1 MRVSLFVMAA
11 AALALLAAPVS
22 AENVTQDF
30 IEGNPGLESAGPL
43 AFGPDG
49 VLFVGDSK
57 GAAIVAIATGETT
70 AKSETG
76 PFELERI
83 DQKIADLL
91 GTTTEDVRVNDLAVG
106 PSGAAFLSVS
116 RGQGAEEVP
125 LLLRASRSGAI
136 TEVPLD
142 GVRYS
147 KAELPNAPDPGAM
160 RRGRSL
166 RQLAITDIV
175 YQDGQVYVAGLS
187 NEEFASKLRV
197 IPFPFTGVEAGTSV
211 EIYHGNHG
219 AWETRSP
226 IRTLVPY
233 DIASD
238 PHILA
243 AYTCTPLVTFPVKA
257 VTGGGGKVTGT
268 TVAELGNRNRPLDMV
283 VYQKD
288 GKDYLLMANS
298 SRGVMKVATEGI
310 GSAKGIT
317 SEVEGVAGLSYET
330 IAHLEGV
337 QQLDRLDKEHALI
350 LKEAGG
356 GLDLTA
362 VPLP

>member
-1 MRVSLFVMAA
+1 MRVSLCLIAAVALAGLATPAA
-11 AALALLAAPVS
+11 AVD
-22 AENVTQDF
+22 VTQGF
-30 IEGNPGLESAGPL
+30 LEGNPGLESAGPL

-49 VLFVGDSK
+49 ILFVGDSK
-57 GAAIVAIATGETT
+57 GAAVVAIATGDAAAEKESGGF
-70 AKSETG
+70 ALQG
-76 PFELERI
+76 V

-91 GTTTEDVRVNDLAVG
+91 GTTTDDVRVHDLAVG

-116 RGQGAEEVP
+116 KGQGADEAP
-125 LLLRASRSGAI
+125 LLFRASRSGAI
-136 TEVPLD
+136 TEVGLD
-142 GVRYS
+142 GAFYS
-147 KAELPNAPDPGAM
+147 KAVLPNPPDHTAM

-166 RQLAITDIV
+166 RQQAITDIV
-175 YQDGQVYVAGLS
+175 YQDGQIYVAGLS
-187 NEEFASKLRV
+187 NEEFASKLRIV
-197 IPFPFTGVEAGTSV
+197 PFPFAGVEAGTSV

-233 DIASD
+233 EIDSD

-257 VTGGGGKVTGT
+257 VASGGKVTGT

-283 VYQKD
+283 VYKKD
-288 GKDYLLMANS
+288 GHDYLLMANS
-298 SRGVMKVATEGI
+298 SRGVMKVPTGGI
-310 GSAKGIT
+310 A
-317 SEVEGVAGLSYET
+317 EVEGITTEVADKAGLTYET
-330 IAHLEGV
+330 IASLEGV
-337 QQLDRLDKEHALI
+337 QQLDRLDEDHALV

-356 GLDLTA
+356 GLDLKA

>member
-1 MRVSLFVMAA
+1 MRVSLCLMAA
-11 AALALLAAPVS
+11 AALALLAGPVS
-22 AENVTQDF
+22 AGNVTQGF
-30 IEGNPGLESAGPL
+30 VEGNPGLESAGPL

-57 GAAIVAIATGETT
+57 AAAIVAIATGDSKAEPESG
-70 AKSETG
+70 A
-76 PFELERI
+76 FDLERI

-91 GTTTEDVRVNDLAVG
+91 GTTTEDVRVHDLAVG

-116 RGQGAEEVP
+116 RGQGPDEVP

-136 TEVPLD
+136 SEVALE
-142 GVRYS
+142 GIRYS
-147 KAELPNAPDPGAM
+147 KAVLPNAPDPGAM
-160 RRGRSL
+160 QRGRSL
-166 RQLAITDIV
+166 RQLAITDIA
-175 YQDGQVYVAGLS
+175 YLDGKVYVAGLS
-187 NEEFASKLRV
+187 NEEFASKLRI
-197 IPFPFTGVEAGTSV
+197 IPFPFGGVEAGTSV

-226 IRTLVPY
+226 IRTLVPFE
-233 DIASD
+233 IASD

-257 VTGGGGKVTGT
+257 VTAGGKVTGT

-298 SRGVMKVATEGI
+298 SRGVMKVTTEGI

-317 SEVEGVAGLSYET
+317 AEVDGVAGLSYET
-330 IAHLEGV
+330 IAHLQGV
-337 QQLDRLDKEHALI
+337 QQLDRLDKEHALV

>member
-1 MRVSLFVMAA
+1 MRVSLCLVAVA
-11 AALALLAAPVS
+11 VLALFAGPLS
-22 AENVTQDF
+22 AGNATEGFV
-30 IEGNPGLESAGPL
+30 EGNPGLESAGPL

-57 GAAIVAIATGETT
+57 GAAIVAIATGD
-70 AKSETG
+70 AKAKAESG
-76 PFELERI
+76 GFELARI

-91 GTTTEDVRVNDLAVG
+91 GTTTEDVRVHDLAVG

-125 LLLRASRSGAI
+125 LLLRASRSGTI
-136 TEVPLD
+136 SEVALD
-142 GVRYS
+142 KALYS
-147 KAELPNAPDPGAM
+147 KAVLPNAPDPQAM

-166 RQLAITDIV
+166 RLLAITDIV
-175 YQDGQVYVAGLS
+175 YQDGKVYVAGLS

-197 IPFPFTGVEAGTSV
+197 IPFPFAGVDEGTSV
-211 EIYHGNHG
+211 EIYHGAHG

-233 DIASD
+233 EIASD

-257 VTGGGGKVTGT
+257 VAGGGKITGT

-283 VYQKD
+283 VYQKG
-288 GKDYLLMANS
+288 GKDYLLMSNS
-298 SRGVMKVATEGI
+298 SRGVMKVPTEGI
-310 GSAKGIT
+310 GSVEGIT
-317 SEVEGVAGLSYET
+317 TEVEDKAGLSYET

-337 QQLDRLDKEHALI
+337 QQLDRLDKDHALV
-350 LKEAGG
+350 LKDAGG